1 MATAPLLQTSVSP
14 AAGYTAAC
22 NELLTEEVFNR
33 TIGSWVTA
41 ALATPSDMGLG

>member
-1 MATAPLLQTSVSP
+1 MATAPLLQTSPSP
-14 AAGYTAAC
+14 AGYTAAC

-33 TIGSWVTA
+33 MMGSWVTA